1 MTPDLHDILALL
13 GLLLLAGGVWCIYP
27 PAALILVGVILL
39 GVGVMGRPPAR
50 GEG

>member
-1 MTPDLHDILALL
+1 MVDLHDIVALL
-13 GLLLLAGGVWCIYP
+13 GLISLAAGVWWIYP

-39 GVGVMGRPPAR
+39 VVGVVGRPPAR